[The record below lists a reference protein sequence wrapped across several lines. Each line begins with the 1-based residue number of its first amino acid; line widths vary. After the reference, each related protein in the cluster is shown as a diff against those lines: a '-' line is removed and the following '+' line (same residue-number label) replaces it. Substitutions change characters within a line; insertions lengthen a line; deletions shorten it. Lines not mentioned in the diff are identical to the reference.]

1 MLKCGCIMLEL
12 FQCLL
17 DVIRH
22 GEVNL
27 SLLIIP
33 VQSYSN
39 VTHARPIACQFVVHF
54 EDLLKV
60 PCVFFTDVFNAKV
73 VYH

>member
-1 MLKCGCIMLEL
+1 MLEL
-12 FQCLL
+12 FKCLF

-27 SLLIIP
+27 SLFAIP
-33 VQSYSN
+33 VQTYSN
-39 VTHARPIACQFVVHF
+39 VTRARSIACQFVVQY
-54 EDLLKV
+54 EDLLKMH
-60 PCVFFTDVFNAKV
+60 CMFFADVFDAKV

>member
-1 MLKCGCIMLEL
+1 MLEL
-12 FQCLL
+12 FKSLL
-17 DVIRH
+17 DIIRH

-27 SLLIIP
+27 SLFVIP

-39 VTHARPIACQFVVHF
+39 VMRAHPIACQFVVPF
-54 EDLLKV
+54 KDLLKMQ
-60 PCVFFTDVFNAKV
+60 CMFFANVFGAKV

>member
-1 MLKCGCIMLEL
+1 MLEL
-12 FQCLL
+12 FKCLL

-27 SLLIIP
+27 SLLVIP

-39 VTHARPIACQFVVHF
+39 VTHACPIACQFVVQF
-54 EDLLKV
+54 EDLLKMH
-60 PCVFFTDVFNAKV
+60 CMFFANVFNAKV

>member
-1 MLKCGCIMLEL
+1 MLER

-27 SLLIIP
+27 SLVLFP

-39 VTHARPIACQFVVHF
+39 VMCAHPIACQFVVHF

-60 PCVFFTDVFNAKV
+60 PCMFFANVFNAKG

>member
-1 MLKCGCIMLEL
+1 MEL
-12 FQCLL
+12 FKCLL

-27 SLLIIP
+27 SLLVIP

-39 VTHARPIACQFVVHF
+39 VTCARPIACQFVVQLK
-54 EDLLKV
+54 DLLKMH
-60 PCVFFTDVFNAKV
+60 CMFFANVFDAKV

>member
-1 MLKCGCIMLEL
+1 MLEL
-12 FQCLL
+12 FKCLL

-22 GEVNL
+22 GEVKL
-27 SLLIIP
+27 SLLVIP

-39 VTHARPIACQFVVHF
+39 AMRARLIACQFVVQF
-54 EDLLKV
+54 EDLLKMH
-60 PCVFFTDVFNAKV
+60 CMFFADVFDAKV

>member
-1 MLKCGCIMLEL
+1 L
-12 FQCLL
+12 FKCLL

-27 SLLIIP
+27 SLFVIP

-39 VTHARPIACQFVVHF
+39 VTCACPIACQFVVQF

-60 PCVFFTDVFNAKV
+60 PCMFFANVFNAKV
-73 VYH
+73 VYN

>member
-1 MLKCGCIMLEL
+1 LEL
-12 FQCLL
+12 FKCLL
-17 DVIRH
+17 DIIRH

-27 SLLIIP
+27 SLLVIP

-39 VTHARPIACQFVVHF
+39 VMRARPTAFQFVVQF
-54 EDLLKV
+54 EDLLKMH
-60 PCVFFTDVFNAKV
+60 CMFFTDVFDAKV

>member
-1 MLKCGCIMLEL
+1 MLEL
-12 FQCLL
+12 FKCFL

-27 SLLIIP
+27 SCLVIP
-33 VQSYSN
+33 VQSYFN
-39 VTHARPIACQFVVHF
+39 VTRARPITCQFVVQF
-54 EDLLKV
+54 EDLIKMH
-60 PCVFFTDVFNAKV
+60 CMFFANVFDTKV